1 MRKSEL
7 SLLAA
12 SLLFAGAGC
21 FPQAELVAAEFS
33 GDVEPVAPAN
43 PVAVGHVDVAS
54 DGTDETDEGQRLHSV
69 AVPLNRRDR
78 PPPEPVFFALGAG
91 YGALGHVDVLP
102 CRDRGLPAGYLR
114 LRATF
119 RPSGHV
125 AHAAVESLAAPPREA
140 LECIGEQLE
149 ATSVPPFDGEDF
161 TLTRI
166 YFVD

>member
-1 MRKSEL
+1 MRKVRPSVVAVALFFGSAGCLPQGTLYPAE
-7 SLLAA
+7 
-12 SLLFAGAGC
+12 FAG
-21 FPQAELVAAEFS
+21 EVE
-33 GDVEPVAPAN
+33 VEPVAPPAN

-54 DGTDETDEGQRLHSV
+54 GEPEERSPLYTS
-69 AVPLNRRDR
+69 AVPLARRDR
-78 PPPEPVFFALGAG
+78 TRYSPVFFPLGAG

-114 LRATF
+114 IRATF

-125 AHAAVESLAAPPREA
+125 AHAAVESVAEPPQEA

-149 ATSVPPFDGEDF
+149 ATSVPPFDGGDV